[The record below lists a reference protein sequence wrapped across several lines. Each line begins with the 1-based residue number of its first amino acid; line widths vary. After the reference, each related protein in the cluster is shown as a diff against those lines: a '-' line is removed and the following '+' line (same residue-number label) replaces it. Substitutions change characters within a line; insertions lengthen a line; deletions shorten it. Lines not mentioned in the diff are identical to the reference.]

1 MAPTAAVDMVGLDP
15 WVADFPQSQFPFS
28 WGYVM
33 FLCWS
38 AKGGSGTTVVSAAL
52 ALVLSHRRPA
62 LLVDLAGDAPAALG
76 IAEPAGPG
84 VADWLAS
91 PTADAAALQRLAVP
105 ATDTLQLIPW
115 GATSTRSS
123 LADARWGQLA
133 QALGTLGA
141 AAVVDCGT
149 GAPPAGLVAAAGHSL
164 LVTRPCYLALRR
176 AVATGVQPSGIVL
189 VHEPGRALTA
199 RDVERSLGAPVV
211 AELHYDPAV
220 ARAVDAGLLA
230 ARLPR
235 SLAHSLKSAA

>member
-1 MAPTAAVDMVGLDP
+1 MAPTAAVDMVGPDP

-91 PTADAAALQRLAVP
+91 PSADAAALQRLAVP
-105 ATDTLQLIPW
+105 
-115 GATSTRSS
+115 SS
-123 LADARWGQLA
+123 PADARWGQLA
-133 QALGTLGA
+133 QALGQLGA